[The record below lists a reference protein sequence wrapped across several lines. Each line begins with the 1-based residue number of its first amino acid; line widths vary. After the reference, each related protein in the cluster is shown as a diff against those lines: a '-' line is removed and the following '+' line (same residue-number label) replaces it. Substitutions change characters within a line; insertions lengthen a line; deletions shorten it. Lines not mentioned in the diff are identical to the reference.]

1 VTLEK
6 TKNPS
11 RINIVNIFNKVG
23 KYPVIPIILLLPI
36 LIFGIFGEFIYPH
49 NPTEMSLENALVP
62 PAFIHGGNPA
72 YFLGTDKLGRD
83 LFSRL
88 IQGARASLL
97 VSLCGVFL
105 AGIIG
110 VTLGMLAGF
119 FRGKLDM
126 IIMRIVDTWM
136 SIPGILLFI
145 LLAAVMKPGIGTI
158 IISITVVF
166 WVAYARIVRG
176 EVMSVTQREYVT
188 LAKITGCSNFRIMTK
203 HILPNIINT
212 IVVVAT
218 LQVGMAIL
226 MEAAITFL
234 GLGIQP
240 PDTAWGLIIADGRS
254 YMTTAWWIPTFAGL
268 CIVLTV
274 LGVNLLGDWLRDKY
288 DPRLRQL

>member
-6 TKNPS
+6 TKDPS
-11 RINIVNIFNKVG
+11 RINIVNIFGKIG
-23 KYPVIPIILLLPI
+23 KYPVIPVILLLPI
-36 LIFGIFGEFIYPH
+36 LIFGLFGEFIYPH
-49 NPTEMSLENALVP
+49 NPTEMSLENTLLP
-62 PAFIHGGNPA
+62 PSFVHGGNPA

-83 LFSRL
+83 LLSRL

-110 VTLGMLAGF
+110 VTLGMLAGYF
-119 FRGKLDM
+119 KGKLDM

-176 EVMSVTQREYVT
+176 DVMSAAQREYVT
-188 LAKITGCSNFRIMTK
+188 LAKVTGCSNFRILTK

-212 IVVVAT
+212 VVVVAT

-268 CIVLTV
+268 CIVFTV
-274 LGVNLLGDWLRDKY
+274 LGVNLLGDWLRDKL